1 MGVIVRLERENFHVL
16 GMHGKVIECKPT
28 ALQKRRE
35 NQNTVALDSEQNQ
48 IRRRDIVKVLEG
60 PHAGRDGEIK
70 HLYRSLAFLHSRM
83 YTENGGIFVCKTRH
97 LKLAGGN
104 KNSTNLTNQ
113 MGMAGFSVRIKRF
126 SFSSTKHSDFFKY
139 DSDFSLNS
147 LCLREFNR
155 QCIRPAEIVAEEEE
169 CVAEVVQAVAEF
181 HVIVKLLARV

>member
-1 MGVIVRLERENFHVL
+1 MFICIIIMCSAQTVGVIVRLERENFHVL

-104 KNSTNLTNQ
+104 KNTSNTMGINQ
-113 MGMAGFSVRIKRF
+113 MGMIGFSVRKNFITFFLF
-126 SFSSTKHSDFFKY
+126 SPSNWMIRYIYYGMLFCFKI
-139 DSDFSLNS
+139 S
-147 LCLREFNR
+147 
-155 QCIRPAEIVAEEEE
+155 
-169 CVAEVVQAVAEF
+169 
-181 HVIVKLLARV
+181 

>member
-1 MGVIVRLERENFHVL
+1 MFSIFFVWFSAQTVGVIVRLERENFHVL

-104 KNSTNLTNQ
+104 KNTSNTMGINQ
-113 MGMAGFSVRIKRF
+113 MGMIGFSVRKI
-126 SFSSTKHSDFFKY
+126 S
-139 DSDFSLNS
+139 
-147 LCLREFNR
+147 
-155 QCIRPAEIVAEEEE
+155 
-169 CVAEVVQAVAEF
+169 
-181 HVIVKLLARV
+181 

>member
-1 MGVIVRLERENFHVL
+1 
-16 GMHGKVIECKPT
+16 MHGKVIECKPT

-104 KNSTNLTNQ
+104 KNTSNTMGINQ
-113 MGMAGFSVRIKRF
+113 MGMIGFSVNERINF
-126 SFSSTKHSDFFKY
+126 VYFTF
-139 DSDFSLNS
+139 
-147 LCLREFNR
+147 
-155 QCIRPAEIVAEEEE
+155 AT
-169 CVAEVVQAVAEF
+169 
-181 HVIVKLLARV
+181 

>member
-1 MGVIVRLERENFHVL
+1 MLNIPSKFPNLLVIFDFESFSSQTVGVIVRLERENFHVL

-48 IRRRDIVKVLEG
+48 IRRKDIVKVLEG

-104 KNSTNLTNQ
+104 KNSGNLTNP
-113 MGMAGFSVRIKRF
+113 MGMMGFSVKQQHLFLFCNIGFFFFFEDIFKHLL
-126 SFSSTKHSDFFKY
+126 TK
-139 DSDFSLNS
+139 L
-147 LCLREFNR
+147 FN
-155 QCIRPAEIVAEEEE
+155 C
-169 CVAEVVQAVAEF
+169 F
-181 HVIVKLLARV
+181 

>member
-1 MGVIVRLERENFHVL
+1 MCLDQFEPNFEHYFEFFFHSSAQTVGVIVRLESENFHVL

-28 ALQKRRE
+28 ALHKRRE

-104 KNSTNLTNQ
+104 KNNANLTNP
-113 MGMAGFSVRIKRF
+113 MGMIGFSVCTTLHTF
-126 SFSSTKHSDFFKY
+126 
-139 DSDFSLNS
+139 
-147 LCLREFNR
+147 
-155 QCIRPAEIVAEEEE
+155 
-169 CVAEVVQAVAEF
+169 
-181 HVIVKLLARV
+181 